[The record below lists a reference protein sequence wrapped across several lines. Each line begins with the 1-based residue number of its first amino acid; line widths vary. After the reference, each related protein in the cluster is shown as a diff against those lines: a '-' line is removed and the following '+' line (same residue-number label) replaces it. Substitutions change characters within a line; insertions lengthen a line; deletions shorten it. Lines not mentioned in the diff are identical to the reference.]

1 MRDFF
6 STTKFKVLLAVLVL
20 LAGMM
25 AYAGAN
31 GRLTSAPQEILG
43 VLALPFQKL
52 SSAFSGGMHS
62 MLEKYANLD
71 AVIDENEELR
81 RQNEELRN
89 QLIEYDRIKAEN
101 EAFRSLH
108 NIEESNPDFSYASG
122 FVIGRDPL
130 EQFGG
135 FTIDKGT
142 RDGVEQYDAVVSDNG
157 YLIGHVLE
165 ADYASSKVVT
175 ILSPTVRASGV
186 ISRTRDNGTLTGS
199 AERAAQGQCLFT
211 RLPRDTLAT
220 VGDQIITTG
229 LGGMVPPN
237 IAVGTVKELVPE
249 SSGKS
254 TTAVVEPGADI
265 SRITHVFV
273 ITNYEE

>member
-6 STTKFKVLLAVLVL
+6 STGKFKVLLAVAVV

-31 GRLTSAPQEILG
+31 GRLTAAPQEILS
-43 VLALPFQKL
+43 VIVTPFQKL
-52 SSAFSGGMHS
+52 SAAFSGGVHNAV
-62 MLEKYANLD
+62 EKYAELD
-71 AVIDENEELR
+71 AVMAENEELKQENEELR
-81 RQNEELRN
+81 D

-108 NIEESNPDFSYASG
+108 NIEESNPSYTYASV

-130 EQFGG
+130 EQFAS

-142 RDGVEQYDAVVSDNG
+142 KDGVEQYDVVVSDNG
-157 YLIGHVLE
+157 YLIGHVAE
-165 ADYASSKVVT
+165 ASYSSSKVVT
-175 ILSPTVRASGV
+175 ILSPSVKASGV

-199 AERAAQGQCLFT
+199 ADRAQQGQCLFE

-229 LGGMVPPN
+229 LGGMYPAD
-237 IAVGTVKELVPE
+237 ILVGTVKELVPE

-254 TTAVVEPGADI
+254 TTAVVEPGVDVE
-265 SRITHVFV
+265 RVTHVFV
-273 ITNYEE
+273 ITSYEN

>member
-6 STTKFKVLLAVLVL
+6 STTKFKILLAVLVM

-31 GRLTSAPQEILG
+31 GRLTAAPQEILS
-43 VLALPFQKL
+43 VLTMPFQKL
-52 SSAFSGGMHS
+52 SSLFSGGVHDVV
-62 MLEKYANLD
+62 EKYAQLD
-71 AVIDENEELR
+71 SVIAENEELR
-81 RQNEELRN
+81 KQNEELRD

-108 NIEESNPDFSYASG
+108 NIEETNPNYTYASG

-130 EQFGG
+130 EQFGS

-142 RDGVEQYDAVVSDNG
+142 RDGVKQYDVVVSDNG
-157 YLIGHVLE
+157 YLVGHVIE
-165 ADYASSKVVT
+165 ANHASSKVVT
-175 ILSPTVRASGV
+175 ILSPSVKASGV
-186 ISRTRDNGTLTGS
+186 VSRTRDNGTLTGS
-199 AERAAQGQCLFT
+199 AEQAQQGQCLFT

-220 VGDQIITTG
+220 SGDQIITTG
-229 LGGMVPPN
+229 LGGMYPPD
-237 IAVGTVKELVPE
+237 ILVGTVKELIPE

-254 TTAVVEPGADI
+254 TTAVVEPGAQVD
-265 SRITHVFV
+265 RITHVFV
-273 ITNYEE
+273 ITSYEE

>member
-6 STTKFKVLLAVLVL
+6 STTKFKVLLAVLVM

-31 GRLTSAPQEILG
+31 GRLTAAPQEILS
-43 VLALPFQKL
+43 VLAMPFQKL
-52 SSAFSGGMHS
+52 SSLFSGGVHDAV
-62 MLEKYANLD
+62 EKYAQLD
-71 AVIDENEELR
+71 SVIAENEELR
-81 RQNEELRN
+81 KQNEELRS
-89 QLIEYDRIKAEN
+89 QLVEYDRMKAEN

-108 NIEESNPDFSYASG
+108 NIEETNPSYTYASG

-130 EQFGG
+130 EQFGS

-142 RDGVEQYDAVVSDNG
+142 RDGVKQYDVVVSDNG
-157 YLIGHVLE
+157 YLVGHVIE

-175 ILSPTVRASGV
+175 ILSPSVKASGV
-186 ISRTRDNGTLTGS
+186 VSRTRDNGTLTGS
-199 AERAAQGQCLFT
+199 AEQAQQGQCLFT

-220 VGDQIITTG
+220 SGDQIITTG
-229 LGGMVPPN
+229 LGGMYPPD
-237 IAVGTVKELVPE
+237 ILVGTIKELIPE

-254 TTAVVEPGADI
+254 TTAVVEPGAQVD
-265 SRITHVFV
+265 RITHVFV
-273 ITNYEE
+273 ITSYED